1 MKETVEIVILLILVV
16 VSGVFVTM
24 TKGNDELNWDI
35 NLNLSWPTEDEF
47 SYSIVSSDYN
57 GEFRNN
63 KGNGIFALMGK
74 NEDGT
79 YRIYFIHQVASVK
92 NILVKIDSGKAEN
105 DRIAFTNANG
115 TPLYVVLG
123 NDSITVGAD
132 LGYGDAQ
139 LEGYYAKM
147 KSISVFSM
155 SEFEYF
161 NY

>member
-1 MKETVEIVILLILVV
+1 MKETVKIVILLILVV
-16 VSGVFVTM
+16 ISGVFVTM
-24 TKGNDELNWDI
+24 TKGNDELKWNVD
-35 NLNLSWPTEDEF
+35 LNLSWPAEEEF

-63 KGNGIFALMGK
+63 KGNNMFALMGK

-79 YRIYFIHQVASVK
+79 YRIYLIHQVASTK
-92 NILVKIDSGKAEN
+92 NIVVKIDSGKVEN
-105 DRIAFTNANG
+105 DRIAFTNSQG

-123 NDSITVGAD
+123 NNSITVGAD